1 MNMKFGFTNETFN
14 TQYAPLGMLLALYQQ
29 KQVLKPLENVT
40 TTAKIIHFSLTDK
53 LEQVLVSILSG
64 CDTISEVNTK
74 LSGDIPLA
82 KAGGWESF
90 ADQSTLSL
98 ALDSLSQMNIEQ
110 LREATT
116 QIEQRYGKTPRHDWR
131 GFLWLDYDL
140 SGLVCSGQ
148 AEGSERGYFSGKKT
162 LQGDSWPVLVPWITK
177 KLSGRNSLLVI
188 STLSIAYQMPCKV
201 CKVH

>member
-14 TQYAPLGMLLALYQQ
+14 TQYVPLGMLLALYQQ

-40 TTAKIIHFSLTDK
+40 TTAKIVHFSLSDK

-74 LSGDIPLA
+74 LRGDIPLA

-98 ALDSLSQMNIEQ
+98 TLDSLSQMNIEQ
-110 LREATT
+110 LREATR
-116 QIEQRYGKTPRHDWR
+116 QIEQRYGQTARHDWR

-140 SGLVCSGQ
+140 SGLICSRQ
-148 AEGSERGYFSGKKT
+148 AEGSEKGYFSGKKT
-162 LQGDSWPVLVPWITK
+162 PLDD
-177 KLSGRNSLLVI
+177 N
-188 STLSIAYQMPCKV
+188 
-201 CKVH
+201 